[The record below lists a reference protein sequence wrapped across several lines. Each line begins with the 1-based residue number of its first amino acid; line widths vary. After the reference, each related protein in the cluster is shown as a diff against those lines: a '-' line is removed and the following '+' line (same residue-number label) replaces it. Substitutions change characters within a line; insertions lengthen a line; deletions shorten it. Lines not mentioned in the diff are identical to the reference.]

1 LPETEIQELQFE
13 GDPLEL
19 LDSELSPYAVMELT
33 FSTMVIVTIVLFV
46 SMWFWLLFR
55 CCIAT
60 RQQNQFRWLMSL
72 VLGGMVWLFIL
83 FVDLG
88 VDMINIACLTNYVY
102 EKTGGMLVK
111 LINQVTLELNS
122 TEHFVSRL
130 HTSQVEI
137 RDAVNACPLDRTNYN
152 VDSLKV
158 PEINFIE
165 DAVTLGNDLLHELRG
180 LQPILDNIFLLL
192 SQVLLYSSITF
203 GTLLLLIVLFVTC
216 FLYRNTKTRELL
228 IYGFTSLLLVVG
240 IAVAVIA
247 NLTQHMYSIVKVLP
261 DYDHQWVN
269 TVVAVCFSNNT
280 YTNITLNLIENNIED
295 ILNKK
300 AELDTTDFVN
310 CTGAENKRQQLI
322 SLLSEQHIKLDR
334 TVEYFSEIN
343 CSFVKTAWDYMQH
356 LLVVFYSNLW
366 ELHTIIICV
375 GLTVLLSTCIARMK
389 LFSNDYT
396 RVTDK

>member
-1 LPETEIQELQFE
+1 LPETEIQELHFE

-46 SMWFWLLFR
+46 SMWLWLLFR

-88 VDMINIACLTNYVY
+88 VNMINIACLANHVY
-102 EKTGGMLVK
+102 EETGGVLVN

-137 RDAVNACPLDRTNYN
+137 RDAVNACSLDRTNYN
-152 VDSLKV
+152 VDNLKV
-158 PEINFIE
+158 PEINFVE
-165 DAVTLGNDLLHELRG
+165 DALTLGNDLLHELTG
-180 LQPILDNIFLLL
+180 LQPILDNIFVLL

-216 FLYRNTKTRELL
+216 FLYRNTKTQELL

-247 NLTQHMYSIVKVLP
+247 NLTQHLYSIVKVLP
-261 DYDHQWVN
+261 DYDDQWVN
-269 TVVAVCFSNNT
+269 TVVDVCFSNNT
-280 YTNITLNLIENNIED
+280 YTDIALNEIENNIEV
-295 ILNKK
+295 ILDKK

-310 CTGAENKRQQLI
+310 CTGAENKRQQLN
-322 SLLSEQHIKLDR
+322 SLLSEQHIKLVR
-334 TVEYFSEIN
+334 TIELFGEIN
-343 CSFVKTAWDYMQH
+343 CSFVKTAWIYMQH
-356 LLVVFYSNLW
+356 LLVVFYNNLW
-366 ELHTIIICV
+366 ELHTIIICI